1 MKIKDKRF
9 KITALYERLSKDDE
23 VQGESNSIVNQKRM
37 LTQYAEQHG
46 YVNIEHY
53 TDDGWTGTNFDRP
66 DWKRMLVHPCW
77 SQPNRNSENRKKR
90 YSQAFPIPMMA
101 LASVSVC

>member
-46 YVNIEHY
+46 YENIEHY

-77 SQPNRNSENRKKR
+77 SQPSKSPNSRKKR
-90 YSQAFPIPMMA
+90 CSKTFLIPMIA
-101 LASVSVC
+101 LVSVSVY

>member
-46 YVNIEHY
+46 YENIEHY
-53 TDDGWTGTNFDRP
+53 TDDGWTGTNFDEVR
-66 DWKRMLVHPCW
+66 
-77 SQPNRNSENRKKR
+77 SRNLFHRGR
-90 YSQAFPIPMMA
+90 YLTSF
-101 LASVSVC
+101 